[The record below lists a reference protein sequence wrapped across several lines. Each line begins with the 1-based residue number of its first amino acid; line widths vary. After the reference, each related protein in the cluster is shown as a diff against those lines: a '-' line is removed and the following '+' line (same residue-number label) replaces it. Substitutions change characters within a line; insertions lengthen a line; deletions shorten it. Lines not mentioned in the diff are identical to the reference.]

1 MLRRHTHRALI
12 HESRVAS
19 DSVLS
24 DRSAPFACVF
34 TCIVQSRNRESYM
47 PDDGQHKILEIK
59 KYPNRRYYDAT
70 HSRHLTLE
78 EIRSLIQQGYDI
90 RVIDAKTS
98 ADITA
103 QVLTQIILE
112 FDTPKLDSLPVPLLV
127 RLIRMNDQLVKDFIE
142 KYFNQALKSFFDYQ
156 KQLEEQI
163 RKTHGLPPVFPS
175 VSAWTKAMLEPFSA
189 VFSGTPAAKGPEN
202 EKPSPS
208 VKEEDLHKL
217 VRELQKE
224 VASLKKK
231 PTAKGRRPRPKK

>member
-1 MLRRHTHRALI
+1 MPEET
-12 HESRVAS
+12 S
-19 DSVLS
+19 D
-24 DRSAPFACVF
+24 
-34 TCIVQSRNRESYM
+34 
-47 PDDGQHKILEIK
+47 KILEIK

-90 RVIDAKTS
+90 RAIDAKTS

-156 KQLEEQI
+156 KQIEEQI
-163 RKTHGLPPVFPS
+163 RHSHGLPPVFPS
-175 VSAWTKAMLEPFSA
+175 VSAWTKAVLEPFSA
-189 VFSGTPAAKGPEN
+189 VFSGPNPAKPTPSQAAPAAEKG
-202 EKPSPS
+202 
-208 VKEEDLHKL
+208 EDLRKL

-224 VASLKKK
+224 VVNLKKQGGS
-231 PTAKGRRPRPKK
+231 KGRRAHPKK

>member
-1 MLRRHTHRALI
+1 
-12 HESRVAS
+12 
-19 DSVLS
+19 
-24 DRSAPFACVF
+24 
-34 TCIVQSRNRESYM
+34 M
-47 PDDGQHKILEIK
+47 PDVSPEKLLEIK

-112 FDTPKLDSLPVPLLV
+112 LDTPKLDSLPVPLLV

-163 RKTHGLPPVFPS
+163 RKSHGLPPVFPS

-189 VFSGTPAAKGPEN
+189 VFSGTSPTKAAEN
-202 EKPSPS
+202 EQPSPS
-208 VKEEDLHKL
+208 EKNQDLHKL

-224 VASLKKK
+224 VASLKQK
-231 PTAKGRRPRPKK
+231 PGSKHRRSHPKK

>member
-1 MLRRHTHRALI
+1 MLVSVFSTFFESLGNPNKNNANQRLGWLLTCVVRA
-12 HESRVAS
+12 
-19 DSVLS
+19 
-24 DRSAPFACVF
+24 
-34 TCIVQSRNRESYM
+34 RNREYHM
-47 PDDGQHKILEIK
+47 PEDTRDKILEIK

-103 QVLTQIILE
+103 QVLTQLILE
-112 FDTPKLDSLPVPLLV
+112 LDTPKLDSLPVPLLV

-163 RKTHGLPPVFPS
+163 RQTHGLPPVFPS

-189 VFSGTPAAKGPEN
+189 VFSGTTAPKAPKN
-202 EKPSPS
+202 EQSSPS
-208 VKEEDLHKL
+208 EKDKDLHKL
-217 VRELQKE
+217 VRELQE
-224 VASLKKK
+224 QVASL
-231 PTAKGRRPRPKK
+231 